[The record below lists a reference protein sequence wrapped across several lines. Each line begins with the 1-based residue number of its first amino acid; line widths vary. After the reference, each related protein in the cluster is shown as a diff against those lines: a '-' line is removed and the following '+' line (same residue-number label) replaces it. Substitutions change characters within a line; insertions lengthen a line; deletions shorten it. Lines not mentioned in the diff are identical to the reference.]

1 MALTKKQRALVD
13 ELQEMRD
20 LMLLNYEQIEEYPAP
35 SRTTSLLLMRN
46 KLVRGQVVVSYT
58 LIDEF
63 LTNRICCFIFG
74 RQRSFP
80 DLWKTK
86 RFRLFNHYVVES
98 LSLLEKL
105 RFAKAIQEIPKPI
118 ARKSRVLTCCA
129 MGWRTRSFP
138 RIFDPPSQCGKAM
151 MSSPS
156 LASVVSTKTCNRSSI
171 TSGATRARRARPRRR
186 RSASLS

>member
-63 LTNRICCFIFG
+63 LTNRLCRFIFG

-118 ARKSRVLTCCA
+118 AKDIESLNVLRNGLA
-129 MGWRTRSFP
+129 HSFFP
-138 RIFDPPSQCGKAM
+138 EN
-151 MSSPS
+151 
-156 LASVVSTKTCNRSSI
+156 L
-171 TSGATRARRARPRRR
+171 
-186 RSASLS
+186 RSAKPVWKGDDVFTIVGFRRFHEDMQQVFDHFWGDES